1 MFVPVSQRFLQ
12 GINFE
17 LLFIMILPQPFV
29 EGTDNINAIV
39 ETPKGSRN
47 KYTYDEKSDIVKLK
61 KALPAGMVFPF
72 DFGFIPST
80 IAEDGDPM
88 DILILTDAPTFPG
101 CLVECKVLGIIKVE
115 QEKKGGKVRN
125 DRVIAVHLETRMYSS
140 AMNIDELPEGLVK
153 EIVNFFASYNQ
164 LSEDM
169 FQHLGNSGPATAIKL
184 IHDSIKNA
192 SDK

>member
-1 MFVPVSQRFLQ
+1 MT
-12 GINFE
+12 
-17 LLFIMILPQPFV
+17 LPQPFI

-47 KYTYDEKSDIVKLK
+47 KYAYDEKTDLIKLK

-88 DILILTDAPTFPG
+88 DILVLTDAPTFPG
-101 CLVECKVLGIIKVE
+101 CLVESKVLGIIKVE
-115 QEKKGGKVRN
+115 QEEEGEKVRN
-125 DRVIAVHLETRMYSS
+125 DRVIAVQLQSRMYS
-140 AMNIDELPEGLVK
+140 AANNIDDLPDGLVK

-164 LSEDM
+164 VSEDL
-169 FQHLGNSGPATAIKL
+169 FNPLGNDGPEVAIEL
-184 IHDSIKNA
+184 IHHSIKKATKTNNI
-192 SDK
+192 

>member
-1 MFVPVSQRFLQ
+1 MKLPPP
-12 GINFE
+12 
-17 LLFIMILPQPFV
+17 FI
-29 EGTDNINAIV
+29 EGTHNINAIV

-47 KYTYDEKSDIVKLK
+47 KYAYDEENDLIKLK

-101 CLVECKVLGIIKVE
+101 CLVESKVLGIIKVE
-115 QEKKGGKVRN
+115 QEEDGQKVRN
-125 DRVIAVHLETRMYSS
+125 DRVIAVQLQSRMYSS
-140 AMNIDELPEGLVK
+140 ANNINDLPEGLVK

-164 LSEDM
+164 VSEDV
-169 FQHLGNSGPATAIKL
+169 FNPLGNDGPDVAIKL
-184 IHDSIKNA
+184 IHHSIKKAAA
-192 SDK
+192 SVS

>member
-1 MFVPVSQRFLQ
+1 MK
-12 GINFE
+12 
-17 LLFIMILPQPFV
+17 LPQPFV

-47 KYTYDEKSDIVKLK
+47 KYAYDEKTDLIKLK

-88 DILILTDAPTFPG
+88 DILVLTDAPTFPG
-101 CLVECKVLGIIKVE
+101 CLVESKVLGIIKVE
-115 QEKKGGKVRN
+115 QEEDGQKVRN
-125 DRVIAVHLETRMYSS
+125 DRVIAVQLQSRLYSN
-140 AMNIDELPEGLVK
+140 ANNIDDLPDGLVK

-164 LSEDM
+164 VSEDV
-169 FQHLGNSGPATAIKL
+169 FNPLGNDGPEVAIKL
-184 IHDSIKNA
+184 IHTSIKKATETLNN
-192 SDK
+192 